1 MYRIAAVLRRWGA
14 GRGLGAVVAHPK
26 GRGKAQVSVLY
37 SGSVTLEHARVPA
50 DWIRVC
56 RWHYGMCGQSEAGSN
71 VDIPKQKT
79 KIIIETLS
87 RRGRVGNACLHKGI
101 PTVHIPFTA
110 SV

>member
-1 MYRIAAVLRRWGA
+1 VRGAVLYRIAAVLRRWGA

-56 RWHYGMCGQSEAGSN
+56 RWHYGRVANQKPGPMLTSQN
-71 VDIPKQKT
+71 KKQK
-79 KIIIETLS
+79 L
-87 RRGRVGNACLHKGI
+87 
-101 PTVHIPFTA
+101 
-110 SV
+110 